1 MISLIKSIRIF
12 LYKNVFWS
20 KYQIGKRFHCGL
32 RVRLWAN
39 NTLKIGDDF
48 YIGHDSFIQT
58 NCIVGNWV
66 MFGNKV
72 AVVGK
77 YDHHFQQIGCPIRLA
92 SQIRDSDYYWKGRN
106 LITFIGDDVW
116 IGYGV
121 TIMGGVKI
129 GDGCIVAAGSVVT
142 SDLDPYCIYGGNP
155 ARKIKPRFESPH
167 DEKLHKEILNKI
179 V

>member
-1 MISLIKSIRIF
+1 MISFIKSIRIF
-12 LYKNVFWS
+12 FLKNILWS
-20 KYQIGKRFHCGL
+20 TYQIGKRLHCGL

-39 NTLKIGDDF
+39 HVLKIGNDF

-58 NCIVGNWV
+58 NCIIGNWV

-77 YDHHFQQIGCPIRLA
+77 YDHHFQQIGQPIRLA
-92 SQIRDSDYYWKGRN
+92 SQIRDKDYTWKGKN
-106 LITFIGDDVW
+106 LITYIGDDVW

-129 GDGCIVAAGSVVT
+129 GNGCIVAASSVVT
-142 SDLDPYCIYGGNP
+142 SDLEPYSIYGGNP
-155 ARKIKPRFESPH
+155 ARKIKSRFESPQ
-167 DEKLHKEILNKI
+167 DEKLHIELLKKI